1 MSDDEA
7 TANNESRPAV
17 GAPVEPTVRPLVERL
32 MDEADLCRNEGAT
45 DIAALLDEAWRAL
58 EFYRAVSARQVPR
71 WVPAAIWL
79 PNAVR
84 GDFPIGHNA
93 VAEAGHH
100 ECSSNAWGALS
111 VATPSGA
118 LGIKPG
124 EYYPTRWCRNKA

>member
-1 MSDDEA
+1 MNTNAADASPGECQA
-7 TANNESRPAV
+7 
-17 GAPVEPTVRPLVERL
+17 RPLVERL
-32 MDEADLCRNEGAT
+32 MEEADLCRNEGAA
-45 DIAALLDEAWRAL
+45 DIAALLDEAWHAL
-58 EFYRAVSARQVPR
+58 EFYRAVAARQMPK

-100 ECSSNAWGALS
+100 DCSSNALGALS
-111 VATPSGA
+111 VMTPAGA

-124 EYYPTRWCRNKA
+124 EYHPTRWRRNEA